1 VTDLGDGRLRVGGG
15 TKLKELCGFAAKA
28 GLTGF
33 EFLEGIPGTIGG
45 SLRMNAGAMGGWIFD
60 VVESVEWLSPRG
72 VVRAARRDCFD
83 ALYRDCPQLHGAVV
97 LSAVLRARGTATT
110 DAIRLTMDEMGQKRR
125 ASQPRDASAGC
136 VFRNPDN
143 DKAGRLIEASGLKGT
158 HVGAA
163 KVSPIHANF
172 IVNLGDAR
180 AADVLALMREVRRAV
195 QERHGC
201 VLQPEIVALGREWK
215 DLL

>member
-1 VTDLGDGRLRVGGG
+1 
-15 TKLKELCGFAAKA
+15 
-28 GLTGF
+28 
-33 EFLEGIPGTIGG
+33 
-45 SLRMNAGAMGGWIFD
+45 
-60 VVESVEWLSPRG
+60 
-72 VVRAARRDCFD
+72 
-83 ALYRDCPQLHGAVV
+83 
-97 LSAVLRARGTATT
+97 
-110 DAIRLTMDEMGQKRR
+110 MDEMGQKRR

-136 VFRNPDN
+136 VFRNPDH

-163 KVSPIHANF
+163 TVSPIHANF

-180 AADVLALMREVRRAV
+180 AVDVLALMREVRRTV
-195 QERHGC
+195 QARQGC

>member
-1 VTDLGDGRLRVGGG
+1 MTQHAERVRLFVPSRVQILCTTKYRSSCSTTCSSRACPVTGRGRVVASTTRRTRPPNADL
-15 TKLKELCGFAAKA
+15 A
-28 GLTGF
+28 
-33 EFLEGIPGTIGG
+33 
-45 SLRMNAGAMGGWIFD
+45 
-60 VVESVEWLSPRG
+60 
-72 VVRAARRDCFD
+72 
-83 ALYRDCPQLHGAVV
+83 
-97 LSAVLRARGTATT
+97 
-110 DAIRLTMDEMGQKRR
+110 
-125 ASQPRDASAGC
+125 
-136 VFRNPDN
+136 
-143 DKAGRLIEASGLKGT
+143 RLIEASGLKGT

-163 KVSPIHANF
+163 TVSPIHANF